1 MDRRPLRGQVPFGWR
16 NVRGL
21 LKPHKGEQKTLDEL
35 WRLRQ
40 AGKSYR
46 NLVDWL
52 ISKGIR
58 TKNGGKWDRPTV
70 FSLIKRAQRDKGIV
84 ADKM

>member
-1 MDRRPLRGQVPFGWR
+1 MDRRPVRGQVPFGWR

-21 LKPHKGEQKTLDEL
+21 LKPYKGEQKTLNDPWE
-35 WRLRQ
+35 LRQ

-46 NLVDWL
+46 DLVDSL

-58 TKNGGKWDRPTV
+58 TKNGGK
-70 FSLIKRAQRDKGIV
+70 
-84 ADKM
+84 